1 MSTRGFGSD
10 NHAGVHPEI
19 LNSIIEANIGHAPS
33 YGTDHQTA
41 ACIQKF
47 RDLFQCPKAEV
58 FFVFNGTAA
67 NVLSLSQSLE
77 PYHSVLVTDVSHLMM
92 DECGAPE
99 AWGRTKLIPR
109 PHHLGKFAP
118 ESFNQVTWRHGD
130 QHFSQ
135 IKMIS
140 LTQPTELGTCYS
152 VEEFEEICAWAKT
165 KNLMIHVD
173 GARLANAISYLKTDF
188 STLLTK
194 NKVDVV
200 SFGGTKNGLLGG
212 EAIVFLNPKLASGFK
227 FLRKQNGQLPSKTRF
242 MAAQFLRYFES
253 DLWKTIAN
261 HSHQQAKRLA
271 EGLEKIGFKPEYPVE
286 SNAVFVRFPQE
297 MIKVLRENF
306 FFYVWDEK
314 SFLCRLMTSF
324 DTEEQDIESFLAD
337 CNKYLGTQKK
347 DAL

>member
-1 MSTRGFGSD
+1 MNPRGFGSD

-19 LNSIIEANIGHAPS
+19 LKSLAEANTGHAPS
-33 YGTDHQTA
+33 YGTDQETTN
-41 ACIQKF
+41 CIQKF
-47 RDLFQCPKAEV
+47 RDIFQCPQAEV

-67 NVLSLSQSLE
+67 NVLSLSQCLE
-77 PYHSVLVTDVSHLMM
+77 PYHSVLVTEVSHLNM

-99 AWGRTKLIPR
+99 AWGRIKLIPF

-118 ESFNQVTWRHGD
+118 EDFNEITWRHGD

-135 IKMIS
+135 VKMIS

-152 VEEFEEICAWAKT
+152 LEEFEEICAWAKA

-173 GARLANAISYLKTDF
+173 GARLTNAISYLETDF
-188 STLLTK
+188 YQLLTK

-200 SFGGTKNGLLGG
+200 SFGGTKNGLLVG
-212 EAIVFLNPKLASGFK
+212 EALVFLNPELANGFK

-242 MAAQFLRYFES
+242 IAAQFLRFLEN

-261 HSHQQAKRLA
+261 HSHKQALLLA
-271 EGLEKIGFKPEYPVE
+271 EGLRQLGFAAEYPVQ

-297 MIKVLRENF
+297 MIKRLRKNF

-324 DTEEQDIESFLAD
+324 DTEKQDIDSFLSD
-337 CNKYLGTQKK
+337 CRKYLGANK
-347 DAL
+347 DII